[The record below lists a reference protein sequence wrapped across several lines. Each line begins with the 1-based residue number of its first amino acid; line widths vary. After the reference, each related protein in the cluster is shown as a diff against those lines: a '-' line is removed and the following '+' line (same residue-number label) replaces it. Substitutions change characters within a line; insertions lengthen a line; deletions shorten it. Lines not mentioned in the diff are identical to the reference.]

1 MNVYE
6 FVIVKYDVDTGKID
20 PSPSRYAVIVDA
32 DDDDV
37 DGDEEGH
44 SSRIDSSSSSPQK
57 SSPEKGKTQG
67 FV

>member
-6 FVIVKYDVDTGKID
+6 FVIVKYDVDTGKMY
-20 PSPSRYAVIVDA
+20 PSPSRYAAIV
-32 DDDDV
+32 DDDDDD

-57 SSPEKGKTQG
+57 SSPEKGKTRG